1 MPSQFTTHSGGN
13 GFTKEE
19 SAKGISYPNFAQST
33 YHYLGLLPNFSRPDK
48 PVDTYEVTLVKMHIL
63 EQRTPILCNILTL
76 PVYFSKLLF
85 FQLLLSWA
93 LRSLTIEIVAL
104 PAMVI
109 ILTVLIVLFLVPSVF
124 LAHGAQV
131 WGQSLTNP
139 NSCLLFVL

>member
-1 MPSQFTTHSGGN
+1 MLSRSQKIFYVKHQCVNISG
-13 GFTKEE
+13 FM
-19 SAKGISYPNFAQST
+19 
-33 YHYLGLLPNFSRPDK
+33 D
-48 PVDTYEVTLVKMHIL
+48 
-63 EQRTPILCNILTL
+63 
-76 PVYFSKLLF
+76 
-85 FQLLLSWA
+85 
-93 LRSLTIEIVAL
+93 RSLTIEIVAL